1 MTQPD
6 DSSSDTE
13 VVQRGG
19 LLSKITSE
27 FDFIRGNFLIL
38 VLSWLIMD
46 LASEM
51 PTTYYGLYIEALGG
65 SATIIGLI
73 GFVSMIVQ
81 ALVQF
86 PGGYLADKYGRRWL
100 ISTMTFGLALSYAF
114 YAFAPSWQWV
124 LFGAVIQSLCFIY
137 RPALSAII
145 MDSLPSEKRGMGFS
159 IMNLITSVSTTPSPL
174 IAGWLFKEFGLVP
187 SVRIGYTFVIIAF
200 LAAAVIR
207 LRLKETVEQPERINA
222 GELLRSY
229 PSSIVESIRV
239 WGKVPRSAFMLFVSQ
254 FMMMF
259 GVSVFQ
265 PIMVL
270 YVVEDLGISE
280 TGWALILTTLF
291 ISMIVLSI
299 PSGKLID
306 RVGKRRPMIA
316 AYVIW
321 LIIIPLFVYG
331 DFYRLVLA
339 MILVGLLQIL
349 FMASSS
355 SLMADLV
362 PSEHRG
368 KISGSSNF
376 FTLLAG
382 SVGQLMGGYLYDN
395 VSHQLPYWIQ
405 IVFVLPSMLLIIFF
419 VKEPKAEE
427 EPRETPQTDSSDQ
440 GGPEEVG

>member
-1 MTQPD
+1 MAQPED
-6 DSSSDTE
+6 LSSDAE
-13 VVQRGG
+13 VVRRGG
-19 LLSKITSE
+19 LLSRIASE
-27 FDFIRGNFLIL
+27 FDFIKGNFLIL

-86 PGGYLADKYGRRWL
+86 PGGYMADKYGRRWL
-100 ISTMTFGLALSYAF
+100 ISTMTFGLALSYVF
-114 YAFAPSWQWV
+114 YAFAPSWQWILV
-124 LFGAVIQSLCFIY
+124 GAVIQSLCFIY

-187 SVRIGYTFVIIAF
+187 SVRIGYTFVLIAF

-239 WGKVPRSAFMLFVSQ
+239 WGKVPRSAFVLFMSQ
-254 FMMMF
+254 FVMMF
-259 GVSVFQ
+259 GISIFQ

-306 RVGKRRPMIA
+306 KIGKKRPMIA

-321 LIIIPLFVYG
+321 LVIVPLFIYG

-349 FMASSS
+349 FSASSS
-355 SLMADLV
+355 SLMAELV
-362 PSEHRG
+362 PPEHRG
-368 KISGSSNF
+368 KVSGSNNF

-395 VSHQLPYWIQ
+395 VSHQLPWWLQ
-405 IVFVLPSMLLIIFF
+405 LAFVVPSLLLVVLF
-419 VKEPKAEE
+419 VKEPKKGK
-427 EPRETPQTDSSDQ
+427 EPAKLDPVDHSDQ